1 VHPVLQRR
9 VSEVDTGE
17 RAIIA
22 TEPDGRIVY
31 WNEGAELLY
40 GWTADEALG
49 KDIVE
54 VTPGELALSEANEIM
69 NALNRGQ
76 PWSGEFLVRGKNGA
90 RFTVHVTDMPVLD
103 EERHLLGIVGISRR
117 VVYLNE

>member
-1 VHPVLQRR
+1 MHPALQRR

-17 RAIIA
+17 RAVIA

-31 WNEGAELLY
+31 WNERAELLY
-40 GWTADEALG
+40 GWTAGEAIG

-76 PWSGEFLVRGKNGA
+76 PWSGEFLVRAKNGA

-103 EERHLLGIVGISRR
+103 EDRNLLGIVGISRR